1 MFACVFRHTGT
12 VIHML
17 AHTLVHFTCVLRRQ
31 PCKEITSALV
41 VLLCYNTGPAAGEL
55 RVPRLPPLGPN
66 SISSSAQRI
75 SSLPTRLKSFWC
87 PTLQLPCCLWLL
99 GETQTLH
106 LRWRDAGF
114 WFKKGFF
121 LLSAVPA
128 LPCRANSSSAPLA
141 HSSVSREVAGSASQ
155 PDCRAPSWLRVCLAF
170 PRDAFELFQPNRA
183 QR

>member
-1 MFACVFRHTGT
+1 
-12 VIHML
+12 ML

-55 RVPRLPPLGPN
+55 QLLVCFP
-66 SISSSAQRI
+66 SDQTSTVQHI

-87 PTLQLPCCLWLL
+87 PTPQLPCCLWLL
-99 GETQTLH
+99 GEMQTLH
-106 LRWRDAGF
+106 LQWRDAGF

-128 LPCRANSSSAPLA
+128 LPYHASTRVPLLHTA
-141 HSSVSREVAGSASQ
+141 ASVGKSLAALRSLIAGLPRGSVSASRSPVIFLSFFNQIVPKGSVG
-155 PDCRAPSWLRVCLAF
+155 R
-170 PRDAFELFQPNRA
+170 NTG
-183 QR
+183 

>member
-1 MFACVFRHTGT
+1 MHACLGT
-12 VIHML
+12 QAQSYTCWLTLWFTSL
-17 AHTLVHFTCVLRRQ
+17 ASCVGSHARKLLLHWLCCSATIQDQQLVSCEF
-31 PCKEITSALV
+31 LV
-41 VLLCYNTGPAAGEL
+41 C
-55 RVPRLPPLGPN
+55 LPLDQTASLP
-66 SISSSAQRI
+66 QCI
-75 SSLPTRLKSFWC
+75 SSLPTCLKSFWC

-99 GETQTLH
+99 GEMQTLH

-155 PDCRAPSWLRVCLAF
+155 PDCWAPSWLRVCLAL
-170 PRDAFELFQPNRA
+170 PRDTFELFQPNRA